1 MSAAVTGSRPLGS
14 TYRLQLQGLGF
25 AAATALVDY
34 LGELGVE
41 TLYVSPILAAAPGS
55 AHGYDVVD
63 PGRLDP
69 ALGTAAGF
77 RALLDA
83 LARHGMRL
91 LVDVVPNH
99 MATQPSNAWWWDVLR
114 HGAASEFATT
124 FDIDWSAHSG
134 RVLVPSLAEPRR
146 DVLDRG
152 AATVRTRAGQ
162 PEVVLDGQPFP
173 LDPASVP
180 AGAARPTRAE
190 LEELLERQH
199 YRPAYWRLGRD
210 EGNYRRFFDVD
221 GLIGVRVEDPDVFE
235 STHRFILELAEDDRI
250 AGLRV
255 DHVDGLA
262 DPGGYLA
269 RLRAALADHAAPGA
283 VVVIEKILA
292 RDETVRRR
300 WPVDGTT
307 GYEFADVAGGLLV
320 DPAGA
325 ARIELAGAGLSGDRR
340 TFAEL
345 ARASKRE
352 VLTRAFRSPLRRL
365 SRLVVATLDVELPGH
380 DLSEAEVAEA
390 FIALTVHFD
399 AYRTYMDAGP
409 IDREDRSRVHRAAI
423 AAALELHHEGRRA
436 LEVIVGGLLRARS
449 GHGGTVVSDSWL
461 QVARRWQQLSV
472 SVAAK
477 GVEDTATYRFTG
489 LLAQAEVGGD
499 PEHAAIDPA
508 GFYALTGRRGRRY
521 RSSLNATSTHDSKR
535 SEDVRARLSTLSE
548 VSELWNGLVERW
560 HRRHAAAIA
569 VAGGPDGHD
578 ELVAYQTLAA
588 MWPVGHP
595 AMSPAQCRR
604 VQDYMVKAAREA
616 KRHSLWTDP
625 DERYERALRTFI
637 HRLSRSPDN
646 RFGSEMERFVG
657 RIGPAAATNSL
668 ALCVLKAVCPG
679 VPDIY
684 QGSELWEF
692 SLTDP
697 DNRRPVDFGLR
708 RKLLRGLP
716 PDDAPPAERAAEAGA
731 LLSSWVD
738 GRIKLHVLRT
748 LLALRRAHPSLFDRG
763 SYHLLAPEGPL
774 GDHVVAVAR
783 RFRGHWVVALVPRL
797 VLGEAGYGRFPTG
810 PRLWAGTSVGLPEGS
825 PVQFADAL
833 TGATVGARRGAIEV
847 GRALKILPVS
857 VLSGMA

>member
-1 MSAAVTGSRPLGS
+1 MSC
-14 TYRLQLQGLGF
+14 
-25 AAATALVDY
+25 ATARRPS
-34 LGELGVE
+34 
-41 TLYVSPILAAAPGS
+41 SPRHSTSTGRRTPGGFWCPAWPNRGATCWAGARPPCGPAPGS
-55 AHGYDVVD
+55 ARSCWTGSRSRSIPSRCR
-63 PGRLDP
+63 PGR
-69 ALGTAAGF
+69 
-77 RALLDA
+77 RAST
-83 LARHGMRL
+83 G
-91 LVDVVPNH
+91 
-99 MATQPSNAWWWDVLR
+99 
-114 HGAASEFATT
+114 
-124 FDIDWSAHSG
+124 
-134 RVLVPSLAEPRR
+134 
-146 DVLDRG
+146 
-152 AATVRTRAGQ
+152 
-162 PEVVLDGQPFP
+162 
-173 LDPASVP
+173 
-180 AGAARPTRAE
+180 AE
-190 LEELLERQH
+190 LEELLDRQH

-262 DPGGYLA
+262 DPGAYVA
-269 RLRAALADHAAPGA
+269 RLRAALADHAASRA

-292 RDETVRRR
+292 RGETVRRR

-325 ARIELAGAGLSGDRR
+325 ARIELVGARLSGERR

-390 FIALTVHFD
+390 FIGLTVHFD

-409 IDREDRSRVHRAAI
+409 IDGEDRSRVHRAAH

-449 GHGGTVVSDSWL
+449 GGGGTVASDPWL
-461 QVARRWQQLSV
+461 QVARRWQQLSGA
-472 SVAAK
+472 VAAK

-489 LLAQAEVGGD
+489 LLGHAEVGGD

-508 GFYALTGRRGRRY
+508 GFYARTGGRGRRY

-535 SEDVRARLSTLSE
+535 SEDVRARLYTLSE

-560 HRRHAAAIA
+560 HRRHARAIA
-569 VAGGPDGHD
+569 AAGGPDGHD
-578 ELVAYQTLAA
+578 ELVAYQTLAS
-588 MWPVGHP
+588 MWPVGHA
-595 AMSPAQCRR
+595 AMSPAECRR

-637 HRLSRSPDN
+637 HRLSRAPDD

-668 ALCVLKAVCPG
+668 ALCVLKAICPG
-679 VPDIY
+679 VPDLY

-708 RKLLRGLP
+708 RELLGRPAARRRAPRRTSGRGRRPPLGLGGRAHKAARPAHAPGPAPGASVALRPRLVSPPAARGAAGGPRGRGGPPVPRSLGGGAGTPPHPRGGRLRAVSHRAPACGPAPAWGCRRGLP
-716 PDDAPPAERAAEAGA
+716 C
-731 LLSSWVD
+731 
-738 GRIKLHVLRT
+738 
-748 LLALRRAHPSLFDRG
+748 
-763 SYHLLAPEGPL
+763 
-774 GDHVVAVAR
+774 
-783 RFRGHWVVALVPRL
+783 
-797 VLGEAGYGRFPTG
+797 
-810 PRLWAGTSVGLPEGS
+810 GS
-825 PVQFADAL
+825 P
-833 TGATVGARRGAIEV
+833 T
-847 GRALKILPVS
+847 P
-857 VLSGMA
+857 